1 MAGALM
7 RFFRRVERGK
17 LLIQVLQCG
26 FEHLT
31 MPLVRRLS
39 QIMEDPGA
47 RQLDTAALLFAA

>member
-17 LLIQVLQCG
+17 LLIQVLQSG

-31 MPLVRRLS
+31 VPLVRRLS